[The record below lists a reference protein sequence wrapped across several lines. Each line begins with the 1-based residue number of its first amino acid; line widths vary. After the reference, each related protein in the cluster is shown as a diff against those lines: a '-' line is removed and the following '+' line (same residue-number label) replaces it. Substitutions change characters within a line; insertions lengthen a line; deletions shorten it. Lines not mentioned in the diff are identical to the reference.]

1 MKLPSA
7 ALEEWMRKY
16 YFAVEYDIGSSGV
29 QNFSLAELRHL
40 LAFTQDDLDRIVLRD
55 SQTFG
60 GAELRRAIAERW
72 LPGREDRVLVTHG
85 SSEANFLVMNT
96 LLEPGDEVVVQDPSY
111 PQLYAI
117 AETIGCRL
125 KHWPLRFENGFR
137 PDLDEARKLIGP
149 RTRMVV
155 VNFPHNPTGA
165 TLAEEEQLE
174 LVRLVERMGAY
185 LLWDAAFCELTY
197 DRPTLPDPAVLYDRA
212 LSLGTLS
219 KAYGLPGL
227 RVGWCLAAEEL
238 LERLVRMR
246 DYMTLHLSPLV
257 EFIAE
262 RAIRGADRLVALR
275 REQAYENRSKV
286 GEWVA
291 ANRDLVEWVPPEGG
305 VCAFVRFPHLADTT
319 NLCHRLACEQKVLL
333 VPGSCFLH
341 PRYVRLGFGD
351 SPEAVGQGLRRLSRL
366 LPCPLSGSGETVA
379 SVPVPAPGRITTL
392 SN

>member
-1 MKLPSA
+1 
-7 ALEEWMRKY
+7 MRKY
-16 YFAVEYDIGSSGV
+16 YFSAEIDIGGSGV
-29 QNFSLAELRHL
+29 QDFSMGELRSL
-40 LAFTQDDLDRIVLRD
+40 LGFTQADLDGIVLCD
-55 SQTFG
+55 SQTLG
-60 GAELRRAIAERW
+60 GTDLRRAIAERW
-72 LPGREDRVLVTHG
+72 LDGREDRVLVTHG
-85 SSEANFLVMNT
+85 STEANYLVMNT

-117 AETIGCRL
+117 AEAIGCRL

-137 PDLDEARKLIGP
+137 PDLEEAGRLIGP

-165 TLAEEEQLE
+165 SLTREEQCE
-174 LVRLVERMGAY
+174 LVRLVEKAGAY
-185 LLWDAAFCELTY
+185 LVWDAAFSELTY
-197 DRPTLPDPAVLYDRA
+197 DGPPLPDPLDLYDRA

-227 RVGWCLAAEEL
+227 RVGWCLASAEL
-238 LERLVRMR
+238 LERLIRMR

-275 REQAYENRSKV
+275 LAQARENRVLV

-291 ANRDLVEWVPPEGG
+291 DHRDVVEWVPPQGG
-305 VCAFVRFPHLADTT
+305 VCAFVRFPHLSDTSD
-319 NLCHRLACEQKVLL
+319 LCHRLSRERRVLL

-341 PRYVRLGFGD
+341 PRHVRLGFGT
-351 SPEAVGQGLRRLSRL
+351 STESLSLGLSCLSQL
-366 LPCPLSGSGETVA
+366 LPSPGSWG
-379 SVPVPAPGRITTL
+379 
-392 SN
+392 